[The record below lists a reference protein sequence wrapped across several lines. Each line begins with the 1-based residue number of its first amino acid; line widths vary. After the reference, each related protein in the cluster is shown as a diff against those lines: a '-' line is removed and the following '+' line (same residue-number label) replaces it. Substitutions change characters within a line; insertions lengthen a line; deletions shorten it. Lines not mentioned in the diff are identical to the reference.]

1 MRSTLLAITV
11 SIIMAAT
18 SAVAGDDDSDSD
30 SDAGQETRSYKVAQG
45 DPAFLPSPQPPWDVG
60 PLPGGFSANIL
71 NAICDA
77 NKEMECEIV
86 VRSYA
91 DCLFTDFTEPTTVGI
106 GPVLLGEEIVG
117 CLTWVKTNPRTSRG
131 IVFTNPYSNTSAPGS
146 IGSAILSSN
155 ELVNIGNSLAF
166 ANGFASD
173 LTCATAAG
181 YAYTVAE
188 PVLGNAAAIASVDS
202 DTDAIVQAG
211 DLLMSLPAGVFI
223 ATTLEVDGTTPI
235 RCGVGIR
242 VIAYPSG
249 TFEDTHNFIS
259 DFNCG
264 LSLIARNGTY
274 EEICASFAPDSSVA
288 PFCFDP
294 SEIAL
299 PTKACRKLENDD
311 NDNSDSD

>member
-1 MRSTLLAITV
+1 
-11 SIIMAAT
+11 MAAT
-18 SAVAGDDDSDSD
+18 SAVAGD

-45 DPAFLPSPQPPWDVG
+45 DPAFLPFPFPPWDVG
-60 PLPGGFSANIL
+60 PLPGGFSADIL

-91 DCLFTDFTEPTTVGI
+91 DCLFTDFTEPSTVGI
-106 GPVLLGEEIVG
+106 GGALLDDVVVG
-117 CLTWVKTNPRTSRG
+117 CLTWAKTNSRVSRG
-131 IVFTNPYSNTSAPGS
+131 IVFTNLYSNNIAPGS
-146 IGSAILSSN
+146 NSSVILSSN
-155 ELVNIGNSLAF
+155 GSVNISNSLAF
-166 ANGFASD
+166 ANGFSSD
-173 LTCATAAG
+173 FTCATAAG
-181 YAYTVAE
+181 YAYTE
-188 PVLGNAAAIASVDS
+188 PESALGSAAAIASVDS
-202 DTDAIVQAG
+202 DTDAIVTAI
-211 DLLMSLPAGVFI
+211 DLPTPLPAGVVI
-223 ATTLEVDGTTPI
+223 ATPFEIDGTTPI
-235 RCGVGIR
+235 RCAAGIG

-274 EEICASFAPDSSVA
+274 EEICESYAPDSSVA

-299 PTKACRKLENDD
+299 PTKACKKLEKRRRR
-311 NDNSDSD
+311 